1 MAMSAAARG
10 ARWKRA
16 GFRHGVGAAS
26 GRAARHGGNCSRAP
40 GPGSAP
46 AAAPEALRSTG
57 FPGLRRGAASFLA
70 SRRGEAA
77 PCRPRMTRRRRTRAS
92 PPRRTRIR
100 STSPAARP
108 RRSLKLVA
116 PKGERHRFFSR
127 TPDLVRSAAVAE
139 KWSKGKVRDK
149 LNNLVLFDKATYDK
163 LCKEVPNYKLITPAV
178 VSERLKIRGS
188 LARAALQE
196 LLSKGLIKLVSKHRA
211 QVIYTRNTKGGDA
224 PAGGEDA

>member
-1 MAMSAAARG
+1 EL
-10 ARWKRA
+10 
-16 GFRHGVGAAS
+16 FRVGKWC
-26 GRAARHGGNCSRAP
+26 GCESREAP
-40 GPGSAP
+40 G
-46 AAAPEALRSTG
+46 
-57 FPGLRRGAASFLA
+57 RG
-70 SRRGEAA
+70 GGG
-77 PCRPRMTRRRRTRAS
+77 TRRRA
-92 PPRRTRIR
+92 
-100 STSPAARP
+100 
-108 RRSLKLVA
+108 
-116 PKGERHRFFSR
+116 
-127 TPDLVRSAAVAE
+127 PDLPDCFGRAGGLLHPCAQPPKDDKKKKDAGKSAKKDKDPVNKSGGKAKKK

-224 PAGGEDA
+224 PAAGEDA